1 MRQKRAKSYKKQ
13 MNVYLHSFKFRSP
26 FQTIIDDEI
35 VLDTTKQSFD
45 LVKGLNRTVQFDIKP
60 MITQCCIHKLYLSKD
75 QRAIDLAK
83 SFERRKCNHKDPI
96 DPIDCINS
104 IVNIDGVNKHRYLVA
119 SNNYELRKKLRK
131 IPGVPMVFMNR
142 SVMVMEPLSEASKK
156 FSENVESAKL
166 TGGLNDIHH
175 GKIKE
180 EEEKTETQEAPVLKK
195 RKSPKGPNP
204 LSVKKKKVQ
213 AEPQPKTQKKSRRRK
228 HGKSDDS
235 KNPEPT
241 QSTDNEPSNE
251 SSTKSSNETPN
262 DAPNETSE

>member
-1 MRQKRAKSYKKQ
+1 

-83 SFERRKCNHKDPI
+83 TFERRKCNHKDPI
-96 DPIDCINS
+96 DPLDCINS

-166 TGGLNDIHH
+166 TGGLNDIHY
-175 GKIKE
+175 GKTKDE
-180 EEEKTETQEAPVLKK
+180 EENEGENEEKTESQEPPVLRK
-195 RKSPKGPNP
+195 RKGPKGPNP
-204 LSVKKKKVQ
+204 LSMKKKKVQ
-213 AEPQPKTQKKSRRRK
+213 TDQQPKTQKKSRRRK
-228 HGKSDDS
+228 HGKSDDGNNS
-235 KNPEPT
+235 QPS
-241 QSTDNEPSNE
+241 QSTYNEPSKE
-251 SSTKSSNETPN
+251 N
-262 DAPNETSE
+262 DTIAPDVLHETSE